1 MKLNKTKKLL
11 TILVCG
17 CLMFGLSTT
26 AFAYTDENTSETET
40 SSEPVIERSDT
51 VSSGETETNPFTA
64 DGNGTLQDEANSSQ
78 NKLFYTVTTKNNNT
92 FFLIIDKDRT
102 SDNVYM
108 LSMIDESDLQ
118 DFIEEEETETADIS
132 QSQNLPTTSSG
143 ADTPAGLSAEED
155 LEEPLRK
162 SIGKRLPWLLVLL
175 GLGLVVSSVVGIFE
189 KVVAHLALIVCFQSL
204 VLDMAGNVGTQSLA
218 VTIRVLMDEQ
228 VSKKQKLYLISK
240 EARVGLCNGLIL
252 GVLSFLF
259 IGLYLYLLKGQVLIM
274 AFAISACTGIALL
287 VAMLLSSIVGT
298 TVPMLFKQLGVDP
311 AVASGPLITTIND
324 LVAVVTYYGLAWV
337 LIINVLQM

>member
-40 SSEPVIERSDT
+40 SSEPVIDRSDT

-143 ADTPAGLSAEED
+143 ADTPESTEESENTEETEDAKESLTEKSNSNSPLGYILLILLAIGAVSAYYVLKIRPKKDMEDEEDETAYGGEEQPDDTSNSIEEETEMTEAEED
-155 LEEPLRK
+155 EDPEFSEENTNSDKNIPFQDYPDLEDDP
-162 SIGKRLPWLLVLL
+162 
-175 GLGLVVSSVVGIFE
+175 
-189 KVVAHLALIVCFQSL
+189 
-204 VLDMAGNVGTQSLA
+204 
-218 VTIRVLMDEQ
+218 DENQ
-228 VSKKQKLYLISK
+228 
-240 EARVGLCNGLIL
+240 
-252 GVLSFLF
+252 
-259 IGLYLYLLKGQVLIM
+259 
-274 AFAISACTGIALL
+274 
-287 VAMLLSSIVGT
+287 
-298 TVPMLFKQLGVDP
+298 
-311 AVASGPLITTIND
+311 
-324 LVAVVTYYGLAWV
+324 
-337 LIINVLQM
+337 